1 MDTAVIQVQG
11 VGCRK
16 QDDTE
21 IQVSWVC
28 GCAVQT
34 AQILLFI
41 FLLIFV
47 TFSLFFIEPPP
58 VPFDLQ
64 ESNRVYQSY
73 AFQILVDFM
82 FLFLIFYHDGQTTL
96 RILEISSEQQ

>member
-28 GCAVQT
+28 GCDGT
-34 AQILLFI
+34 LHTDFTFYFSPYFCN
-41 FLLIFV
+41 FLLVFHR
-47 TFSLFFIEPPP
+47 TS
-58 VPFDLQ
+58 
-64 ESNRVYQSY
+64 SS
-73 AFQILVDFM
+73 
-82 FLFLIFYHDGQTTL
+82 TL
-96 RILEISSEQQ
+96 

>member
-1 MDTAVIQVQG
+1 MDTAVTQVQG

-34 AQILLFI
+34 ALYTQILLFI

-47 TFSLFFIEPPP
+47 TFYLFFIEPPP

-73 AFQILVDFM
+73 TFQILVDFI
-82 FLFLIFYHDGQTTL
+82 FLFLIFYHNGQTTL
-96 RILEISSEQQ
+96 

>member
-1 MDTAVIQVQG
+1 MDTAVTQVQG

-21 IQVSWVC
+21 IQVSLVC

-34 AQILLFI
+34 ALYTQILLFI

-47 TFSLFFIEPPP
+47 TFYLFFIEPPP

-64 ESNRVYQSY
+64 ESHRVYQSY
-73 AFQILVDFM
+73 TFQILVDFM
-82 FLFLIFYHDGQTTL
+82 FLFFYHDGQTTL
-96 RILEISSEQQ
+96 